1 MSTTRE
7 SSRTLTYWVIPLAAV
22 AIGIAYLVAGIV
34 GGDTAFGVIGLG
46 VMLAAGA
53 AFVVAA
59 RWTETARGLMD
70 RRDERISAIDQSATT
85 FAGLCVLAAVLVMFV
100 VEIARGDDGQPYS
113 ALGAV
118 GGVAYVASLVWLRF
132 RR

>member
-1 MSTTRE
+1 MPTTRE
-7 SSRTLTYWVIPLAAV
+7 SSRTLTYWTIPLTAV
-22 AIGIAYLVAGIV
+22 SIGIAYLVAGIV
-34 GGDTAFGVIGLG
+34 GDDTAFGVIGLAL
-46 VMLAAGA
+46 MLAVGA
-53 AFVVAA
+53 VFLVAA
-59 RWTETARGLMD
+59 RWSETARGLMD
-70 RRDERISAIDQSATT
+70 RRDERITAIDRSATT

-118 GGVAYVASLVWLRF
+118 GGLAYVASLVWLRF

>member
-1 MSTTRE
+1 MPTTRE
-7 SSRTLTYWVIPLAAV
+7 STRTLTYWTIPLTAV
-22 AIGIAYLVAGIV
+22 AIGIAYLVAGLA
-34 GGDTAFGVIGLG
+34 GGDTEFGLIGLL

-53 AFVVAA
+53 VFVVAS
-59 RWTETARGLMD
+59 RWSETARGLMD
-70 RRDERISAIDQSATT
+70 RRDERISAIDRSATT
-85 FAGLCVLAAVLVMFV
+85 FAGLCLLAAVLVVFV

-118 GGVAYVASLVWLRF
+118 AGGAYVVSLVWLRF